1 VLDATVIGAGL
12 GAIVGMCAF
21 ASLASVRS
29 IYKLEAAK
37 VFK

>member
-1 VLDATVIGAGL
+1 VLDATVICGGL